1 LSTGRTRKPSST
13 PLHNLPA
20 PRSSFVGR
28 EREVLEVEFDLATSR
43 LLTLTGAGGSGK
55 TRLALEVARDLV
67 EAYPDGVWL
76 VELAPLSEAALVP
89 KAVAEALEVLE
100 RPTEPLTDTLAE
112 VLRDRQLLLVVDNC
126 EHLLEASARLVDKLL
141 DSCPRLRILA
151 TSREAIGVEGE
162 IRRDVPPLSIPD
174 PQHTPSPEELEGY
187 ESVRLFVE
195 RARERDP
202 TFYMSP
208 HNALT
213 VANVCGRLEGIPLTL
228 ELAAARVGTLSLEQ
242 ILERLTDSL
251 GLLTRGGRTAVP
263 RQRTLKGTLDWS
275 YDLLCEPER
284 VLFGRLSTFAG
295 GWTLEALEA
304 VGSGG
309 GVEEGEVL
317 DLLSGL
323 VEKSLVVA
331 KGSDEGGV
339 RYRLLEP
346 VRQYALARLEESGEA
361 EAAKRAHAR
370 YFLALAEEA
379 EPELLGPRET
389 EWYDRLEQE
398 HDNIRVA
405 LSWSLEGADPELGV
419 RLAGAIWW
427 FWHRHGH
434 LNEGLRWLEEGLAKG
449 GEASAIARAKA
460 LDGIGMLAYGQ
471 GDLTRMRESATEGL
485 RLSAEASLGINHRAH
500 FLRVLGDASWLEGNH
515 ERATKLAEESLA
527 LSREANEMG
536 GMANTLITLGTASL
550 WGSGDLEQARAFFEE
565 GVAISRE
572 LGSESILRAHLT
584 ALALTFLL
592 QGDLEKAAA
601 LAEEG
606 AALSREAGDRLLLP
620 LPLTWVG
627 WVALLR
633 GDLERAKALHQESL
647 VLSKDLGAHKQLT
660 LMLLE
665 ALACAAGAKGEAEKA
680 ARLFGATEA
689 LREAMGIPLEPALR
703 TLEEPYLV
711 EARSQLEEGA
721 WTAAWEE
728 GQKMSMETAIE
739 YALSEEE
746 SSTTTLSSAAPERP
760 AGLTPREVEVLGL
773 VAEGLT
779 NTQVAQRLFL
789 SPRTVQRHLNSIY
802 RKLGVSSRAAATRF
816 ASEHGLV

>member
-1 LSTGRTRKPSST
+1 LSTGRTHKPSST
-13 PLHNLPA
+13 PPHNLPA

-28 EREVLEVEFDLATSR
+28 EREMLEVEFDLATSR

-89 KAVAEALEVLE
+89 RAVAEALEVLE

-162 IRRDVPPLSIPD
+162 IRWDVPPLSMPD
-174 PQHTPSPEELEGY
+174 PQHTLSPEELEGY

-195 RARERDP
+195 RARGRDP
-202 TFYMSP
+202 SFSLSL

-213 VANVCGRLEGIPLTL
+213 VAEVCGRLEGIPLAL

-275 YDLLCEPER
+275 YDLLSEPER

-295 GWTLEALEA
+295 GWTLVASEV
-304 VGSGG
+304 VGSGE

-323 VEKSLVVA
+323 VDKSLVVA

-346 VRQYALARLEESGEA
+346 VRQYALARLEESGET
-361 EAAKRAHAR
+361 EAAKRAHAQH
-370 YFLALAEEA
+370 FLAMAEEA
-379 EPELLGPRET
+379 EPELLGPREA
-389 EWYDRLEQE
+389 EWYDRLEDE

-434 LNEGLRWLEEGLAKG
+434 LSKGIRWLEAG
-449 GEASAIARAKA
+449 
-460 LDGIGMLAYGQ
+460 
-471 GDLTRMRESATEGL
+471 
-485 RLSAEASLGINHRAH
+485 
-500 FLRVLGDASWLEGNH
+500 
-515 ERATKLAEESLA
+515 
-527 LSREANEMG
+527 
-536 GMANTLITLGTASL
+536 
-550 WGSGDLEQARAFFEE
+550 
-565 GVAISRE
+565 
-572 LGSESILRAHLT
+572 
-584 ALALTFLL
+584 
-592 QGDLEKAAA
+592 

-606 AALSREAGDRLLLP
+606 GTSATAR
-620 LPLTWVG
+620 V
-627 WVALLR
+627 
-633 GDLERAKALHQESL
+633 KAL
-647 VLSKDLGAHKQLT
+647 G
-660 LMLLE
+660 
-665 ALACAAGAKGEAEKA
+665 G
-680 ARLFGATEA
+680 
-689 LREAMGIPLEPALR
+689 
-703 TLEEPYLV
+703 
-711 EARSQLEEGA
+711 
-721 WTAAWEE
+721 
-728 GQKMSMETAIE
+728 
-739 YALSEEE
+739 
-746 SSTTTLSSAAPERP
+746 
-760 AGLTPREVEVLGL
+760 
-773 VAEGLT
+773 
-779 NTQVAQRLFL
+779 
-789 SPRTVQRHLNSIY
+789 
-802 RKLGVSSRAAATRF
+802 
-816 ASEHGLV
+816 